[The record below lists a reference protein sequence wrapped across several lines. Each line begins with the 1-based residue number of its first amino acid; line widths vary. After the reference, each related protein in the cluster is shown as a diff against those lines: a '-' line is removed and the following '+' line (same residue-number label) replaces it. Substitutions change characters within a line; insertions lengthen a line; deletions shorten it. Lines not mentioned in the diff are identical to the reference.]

1 MDMNNGFLTVMGFTI
16 RNKFRSK
23 SFLITSAVLV
33 LLVIVGSNMPYIIS
47 KFQSDK
53 PSEIGMVAGDVATRL
68 GQFYEAQGKEKA
80 EVIVRQYPDQGSA
93 AANETA
99 MKERISS
106 GEIKGYLELGA
117 VDVASGFPKVAYKSK
132 ATIDFGFTNK
142 LQSGLQYV
150 KNQDAA
156 KDLPAATLQKLMAP
170 VTIDSVQISTTDGGA
185 GSVGKDGKT
194 AREVQLATGMV
205 YILVIVL
212 FMGVMIT
219 GQLIA
224 TEITAEK
231 SSRVMEVLITSVSPL
246 KQMFGKIVGMLIVG
260 LSQILLIA
268 GVALINL
275 TLPHNIDTLKNLD
288 INLGDIDPLL
298 IVFAVVFYLLGYF
311 LYSTLYAAVGSIVS
325 RTEDLGQAV
334 MPLTLFSLAGFYLA
348 IFGLTTPNATYVVVS
363 SFIPFFSPFLMFM
376 RIGLTDPA
384 WWEVALSLAI
394 LCGTIFGLGWLS
406 AKIYRTGVLMY
417 GKRPT
422 LKELRKAMKAY
433 KV

>member
-1 MDMNNGFLTVMGFTI
+1 MNNGFLTVLGFTV

-23 SFLITSAVLV
+23 SFIVTSIILA
-33 LLVIVGSNMPYIIS
+33 LLVSVGSNLPYIIS

-53 PSEIGMVAGDVATRL
+53 PAEIGMVAGDVAARL
-68 GQFYEAQGKEKA
+68 GQYYESQEKA
-80 EVIVRQYPDQGSA
+80 EVIVRQFPDQGSA
-93 AANETA
+93 AANEAA
-99 MKERISS
+99 MKEKISA

-117 VDVASGFPKVAYKSK
+117 ADAVSGFPKITYKSK
-132 ATIDFGFTNK
+132 ATMDFGFTNK

-150 KNQDAA
+150 KNEDVA
-156 KDLPAATLQKLMAP
+156 KGLPPATLQKLMAP
-170 VTIDSVQISTTDGGA
+170 VVIDNVQISTTDGGA
-185 GSVGKDGKT
+185 GSVGQNGKT
-194 AREVQLATGMV
+194 SEEVAIATGMV
-205 YILVIVL
+205 YVLVIVL

-260 LSQILLIA
+260 LSQIVLIA

-275 TLPHNIDTLKNLD
+275 TLPHNIDTLKNMNID
-288 INLGDIDPLL
+288 LGAIDPLL
-298 IVFAVVFYLLGYF
+298 IVFAVIFYLLGYF
-311 LYSTLYAAVGSIVS
+311 LYATLYAAVGSIVS

-348 IFGLTTPNATYVVVS
+348 IFGLTTPNATYVVIS

-422 LKELRKAMKAY
+422 MKELRKAMKAY

>member
-1 MDMNNGFLTVMGFTI
+1 MNNGFLTVMGFTI

-23 SFLITSAVLV
+23 SFLVTSAILA
-33 LLVIVGSNMPYIIS
+33 LLVIVGSNLPYIIS

-53 PSEIGMVAGDVATRL
+53 PTEIGMVAGDLATRL
-68 GQFYEAQGKEKA
+68 GEYYETQEKP
-80 EVIVRQYPDQGSA
+80 EVILRQYPDQGSA
-93 AANETA
+93 AANDAA

-117 VDVASGFPKVAYKSK
+117 ANGASSFPKVTYKSK

-142 LQSGLQYV
+142 LRSGLEYV
-150 KNQDAA
+150 KNQEVA
-156 KDLPAATLQKLMAP
+156 KGLPAETLQKLMTP
-170 VTIDSVQISTTDGGA
+170 VAIDNVQISTTDGGA
-185 GSVGKDGKT
+185 GSVGQEGKT
-194 AREVQLATGMV
+194 AQEVQIATGMV

-246 KQMFGKIVGMLIVG
+246 KQMFGKIVGMLVVG

-268 GVALINL
+268 AVALINL
-275 TLPHNIDTLKNLD
+275 TLPHNIDTLKNLNID
-288 INLGDIDPLL
+288 LGDIDPLL
-298 IVFAVVFYLLGYF
+298 IVFAVIFYLLGYF

-325 RTEDLGQAV
+325 RTEELGQAV

-384 WWEVALSLAI
+384 WWEVALSLLI

-422 LKELRKAMKAY
+422 LKELSKAMKAY

>member
-1 MDMNNGFLTVMGFTI
+1 MNNGFFTVMGFTV

-23 SFLITSAVLV
+23 SFIVTSVILA
-33 LLVIVGSNMPYIIS
+33 LLVIVGSNLPYIIS
-47 KFQSDK
+47 KFQSGEA
-53 PSEIGMVAGDVATRL
+53 SEIGMVAGDVAARL
-68 GQFYEAQGKEKA
+68 EQYYGSQEKA
-80 EVIVRQYPDQGSA
+80 EVIVRQFPDQGSA
-93 AANETA
+93 AANEAA

-106 GEIKGYLELGA
+106 GEIKGYLELGEMDA
-117 VDVASGFPKVAYKSK
+117 ASGFPKVAYKSK
-132 ATIDFGFTNK
+132 ATMDFGFTNK

-150 KNQDAA
+150 KNEDAA
-156 KDLPAATLQKLMAP
+156 KGLPAATLQKLMAP
-170 VTIDSVQISTTDGGA
+170 VVIDNVQISTTDGGA
-185 GSVGKDGKT
+185 GSVGKNGKS
-194 AREVQLATGMV
+194 AEEVVIATGMV
-205 YILVIVL
+205 YVLVIVL

-268 GVALINL
+268 GVAVINL
-275 TLPHNIDTLKNLD
+275 TLPHNIDTLKNLNID
-288 INLGDIDPLL
+288 LGAIDPLL
-298 IVFAVVFYLLGYF
+298 IVFAVIFYLLGYF

-348 IFGLTTPNATYVVVS
+348 IFGLTTPNATYVVIS

-422 LKELRKAMKAY
+422 MKELRKAMKAY

>member
-1 MDMNNGFLTVMGFTI
+1 MDMNNGFLTVMGFTV

-23 SFLITSAVLV
+23 SFIVTSVILA
-33 LLVIVGSNMPYIIS
+33 LLVIVGSNLPYIIS
-47 KFQSDK
+47 KFQSGEA
-53 PSEIGMVAGDVATRL
+53 SEIGMVAGDVAARL
-68 GQFYEAQGKEKA
+68 DQFYGSQEKA
-80 EVIVRQYPDQGSA
+80 EVIVRQFPDQGSA
-93 AANETA
+93 AANEAA

-106 GEIKGYLELGA
+106 GEIKGYLELGEMDA
-117 VDVASGFPKVAYKSK
+117 ASGFPKVAYKSK
-132 ATIDFGFTNK
+132 ATMDFGFTNK

-150 KNQDAA
+150 KNEDAA
-156 KDLPAATLQKLMAP
+156 KGLPAATLQKLMAP
-170 VTIDSVQISTTDGGA
+170 VVIDNVQISTTDGGA
-185 GSVGKDGKT
+185 GSVGKNGKS
-194 AREVQLATGMV
+194 AEEVVIATGMV
-205 YILVIVL
+205 YVLVIVL

-268 GVALINL
+268 GVAVINL
-275 TLPHNIDTLKNLD
+275 TLPHNIDTLKDLNID
-288 INLGDIDPLL
+288 LGAIDPLL
-298 IVFAVVFYLLGYF
+298 IVFAVIFYLLGYF

-348 IFGLTTPNATYVVVS
+348 IFGLTTPNATYVVIS

-422 LKELRKAMKAY
+422 MKELRKAMKAY

>member
-1 MDMNNGFLTVMGFTI
+1 MDMNNGFLTVMGFTV

-23 SFLITSAVLV
+23 SFIVTSVILA
-33 LLVIVGSNMPYIIS
+33 LLVIIGSNLPYIIS
-47 KFQSDK
+47 KFQSDEA
-53 PSEIGMVAGDVATRL
+53 SEIGMVAGDVAARL
-68 GQFYEAQGKEKA
+68 EQYYGSQEKA
-80 EVIVRQYPDQGSA
+80 EVIVRQFPDQGTA

-106 GEIKGYLELGA
+106 GEIKGYLELGEPDA
-117 VDVASGFPKVAYKSK
+117 ASGFPKVAYKSK
-132 ATIDFGFTNK
+132 ATMDFGFTNK
-142 LQSGLQYV
+142 LKSGLQYV
-150 KNQDAA
+150 KNEDAA
-156 KDLPAATLQKLMAP
+156 KGLPAATLQKLMAP
-170 VTIDSVQISTTDGGA
+170 VVIDNVQISTTDGGA
-185 GSVGKDGKT
+185 GSVGQNGKT
-194 AREVQLATGMV
+194 AEEVVIATGMV
-205 YILVIVL
+205 YVLVIVL

-268 GVALINL
+268 GVAVINL
-275 TLPHNIDTLKNLD
+275 TLPHNIDTLKNLNID
-288 INLGDIDPLL
+288 LGAIDPML
-298 IVFAVVFYLLGYF
+298 IVFAVIFYLLGYF

-348 IFGLTTPNATYVVVS
+348 IFGLTTPNATYVVIS

-422 LKELRKAMKAY
+422 MKELRKAMKAY

>member
-1 MDMNNGFLTVMGFTI
+1 MNNGFLTVMGFTI

-23 SFLITSAVLV
+23 SFIVTSVILA
-33 LLVIVGSNMPYIIS
+33 LLVIVGSNLPYIIS
-47 KFQSDK
+47 KFQSGEA
-53 PSEIGMVAGDVATRL
+53 SEIGMVAGDVAARL
-68 GQFYEAQGKEKA
+68 EQYYGSQEKA
-80 EVIVRQYPDQGSA
+80 EVIVRQFPDQGSA
-93 AANETA
+93 AANEAA

-106 GEIKGYLELGA
+106 GEIKGYLELGEMDA
-117 VDVASGFPKVAYKSK
+117 ASGFPKVAYKSK
-132 ATIDFGFTNK
+132 ATMDFGFTNK

-150 KNQDAA
+150 KNEDAA
-156 KDLPAATLQKLMAP
+156 KGLPAATLQKLMAP
-170 VTIDSVQISTTDGGA
+170 VVIDNVQISTTDGGA
-185 GSVGKDGKT
+185 GSVGKNGKT
-194 AREVQLATGMV
+194 AEEVVIATGMV
-205 YILVIVL
+205 YVLVIVL

-268 GVALINL
+268 GVAVINL
-275 TLPHNIDTLKNLD
+275 TLPHNIDTLKNLNID
-288 INLGDIDPLL
+288 LGAIDPLL
-298 IVFAVVFYLLGYF
+298 IVFAVIFYLLGYF

-348 IFGLTTPNATYVVVS
+348 IFGLTTPNATYVVIS

-422 LKELRKAMKAY
+422 MKELRKAMKAY

>member
-1 MDMNNGFLTVMGFTI
+1 MNNGFLTVMGFTI

-23 SFLITSAVLV
+23 SFIVTSVILA
-33 LLVIVGSNMPYIIS
+33 LLVIVGSNLPYIIS
-47 KFQSDK
+47 KFQSDE
-53 PSEIGMVAGDVATRL
+53 PAEIGMVAGDVAARL
-68 GQFYEAQGKEKA
+68 GQYYESQEKA

-93 AANETA
+93 AANEAA

-106 GEIKGYLELGA
+106 GEIKGYLELGETDA
-117 VDVASGFPKVAYKSK
+117 ASGFPKVAYKST
-132 ATIDFGFTNK
+132 ATIDFGFVNK
-142 LQSGLQYV
+142 LQSGLQQV
-150 KNQDAA
+150 KNEAAA
-156 KDLPAATLQKLMAP
+156 KGLPAATLQKLMAP
-170 VTIDSVQISTTDGGA
+170 VVIDKVQISTTDGGA
-185 GSVGKDGKT
+185 GSVGKNGKT
-194 AREVQLATGMV
+194 SEEVAIATGMV
-205 YILVIVL
+205 YVLVIVL

-275 TLPHNIDTLKNLD
+275 TLPHNIDTLKNLNID
-288 INLGDIDPLL
+288 LGAIDPLL
-298 IVFAVVFYLLGYF
+298 IVFAVIFYLLGYF

-325 RTEDLGQAV
+325 RTEELGQAV

-363 SFIPFFSPFLMFM
+363 SFIPFFAPFLMFM

>member
-1 MDMNNGFLTVMGFTI
+1 MNNGFLTVMGFTV

-23 SFLITSAVLV
+23 SFIVTSVILA
-33 LLVIVGSNMPYIIS
+33 LLVIVGSNLPYIIS
-47 KFQSDK
+47 KFQSGEA
-53 PSEIGMVAGDVATRL
+53 SEIGMVAGDVAARL
-68 GQFYEAQGKEKA
+68 EQYYGSQEKA
-80 EVIVRQYPDQGSA
+80 EVIVRQFADQGSA
-93 AANETA
+93 AANEAA

-106 GEIKGYLELGA
+106 GEIKGYLELGEMDA
-117 VDVASGFPKVAYKSK
+117 ASGFPKVAYKSK
-132 ATIDFGFTNK
+132 ATMDFGFTNK

-150 KNQDAA
+150 KNEDAA
-156 KDLPAATLQKLMAP
+156 KGLPPATLQKLMAP
-170 VTIDSVQISTTDGGA
+170 VVIDNVQISTTDGGA
-185 GSVGKDGKT
+185 GSVGKNGKS
-194 AREVQLATGMV
+194 AEEVVIATGMV
-205 YILVIVL
+205 YVLVIVL

-268 GVALINL
+268 GVAVINL
-275 TLPHNIDTLKNLD
+275 TLPHNIDTLKNLNID
-288 INLGDIDPLL
+288 LGAIDPLL
-298 IVFAVVFYLLGYF
+298 IVFAVIFYLLGYF

-422 LKELRKAMKAY
+422 MKELRKAMKAY

>member
-1 MDMNNGFLTVMGFTI
+1 MNNGFLTVMGFTI

-23 SFLITSAVLV
+23 SFLVTSVILA
-33 LLVIVGSNMPYIIS
+33 LLVIVGSNLPYIIS

-53 PSEIGMVAGDVATRL
+53 PTEIGMVAGDLATRL
-68 GQFYEAQGKEKA
+68 GDYYETQEKP
-80 EVIVRQYPDQGSA
+80 EVILRQYPDQGSA
-93 AANETA
+93 AANDAA

-117 VDVASGFPKVAYKSK
+117 VNGASSFPKVTYKSK

-142 LQSGLQYV
+142 LRSGLEYV
-150 KNQDAA
+150 KNQEVA
-156 KDLPAATLQKLMAP
+156 KGLPAETLQKLTTP
-170 VTIDSVQISTTDGGA
+170 VTIDNVQISTTDGGA
-185 GSVGKDGKT
+185 GSVGQEGKT
-194 AREVQLATGMV
+194 AQEVQIATGMV

-246 KQMFGKIVGMLIVG
+246 KQMFGKIVGMLVVG

-268 GVALINL
+268 AVALINL
-275 TLPHNIDTLKNLD
+275 TLPHNIDTLKNLNID
-288 INLGDIDPLL
+288 LGDIDPLL
-298 IVFAVVFYLLGYF
+298 IVFAVIFYLLGYF

-325 RTEDLGQAV
+325 RTEELGQAV

-384 WWEVALSLAI
+384 WWEVALSLVI

-422 LKELRKAMKAY
+422 LKELSKAMKAY

>member
-1 MDMNNGFLTVMGFTI
+1 MNNGFLTVMGFTV

-23 SFLITSAVLV
+23 SFIVTSVILA
-33 LLVIVGSNMPYIIS
+33 LLVIVGSNLPYIIS
-47 KFQSDK
+47 KFQSGEA
-53 PSEIGMVAGDVATRL
+53 SEIGMVAGDVAARL
-68 GQFYEAQGKEKA
+68 EQYYGTQEKA
-80 EVIVRQYPDQGSA
+80 EVIVRQFPDQGSS
-93 AANETA
+93 AANEAA

-106 GEIKGYLELGA
+106 GEIKGYLELGEMDA
-117 VDVASGFPKVAYKSK
+117 ASGFPKVAYKSK
-132 ATIDFGFTNK
+132 ATMDFGFTNK

-150 KNQDAA
+150 KNEDAA
-156 KDLPAATLQKLMAP
+156 KGLPAATLQKLMAP
-170 VTIDSVQISTTDGGA
+170 VVIDNVQISTTDGGA
-185 GSVGKDGKT
+185 GSVGKNGKS
-194 AREVQLATGMV
+194 AEEVVIATGMV
-205 YILVIVL
+205 YVLVIVL

-268 GVALINL
+268 GVAVINL
-275 TLPHNIDTLKNLD
+275 TLPHNIDTLKNLNID
-288 INLGDIDPLL
+288 LGAIDPLL
-298 IVFAVVFYLLGYF
+298 IVFAVIFYLLGYF

-348 IFGLTTPNATYVVVS
+348 IFGLTTPNATYVVIS

-422 LKELRKAMKAY
+422 MKELRKAMKAY

>member
-1 MDMNNGFLTVMGFTI
+1 MNSGFLTVMGFTI

-23 SFLITSAVLV
+23 SFIVTSVILA
-33 LLVIVGSNMPYIIS
+33 LLVVVVSNLPYIIS

-53 PSEIGMVAGDVATRL
+53 PAVVGMVAGDVA
-68 GQFYEAQGKEKA
+68 AQMEKHYKEDPGNTKV
-80 EVIVRQYPDQGSA
+80 VIRQYPDQGSA

-99 MKERISS
+99 MKERISA

-117 VDVASGFPKVAYKSK
+117 PEAATGFPKVTYKSK
-132 ATIDFGFTNK
+132 DTIDFGFSGK
-142 LQSGLQYV
+142 LQLGLQTV
-150 KNQDAA
+150 KNQDVA
-156 KDLPAATLQKLMAP
+156 KGLPAETLQKLMAP
-170 VTIDSVQISTTDGGA
+170 VPIDNVQISTTDGGA
-185 GSVGKDGKT
+185 GSVGKEGKS
-194 AREVQLATGMV
+194 AAEVQIATGMV

-246 KQMFGKIVGMLIVG
+246 KQMFGKIMGMLIVG
-260 LSQILLIA
+260 LSQIVLIGA
-268 GVALINL
+268 VAVVNL
-275 TLPHNIDTLKNLD
+275 TLPHNIDTLKNLN
-288 INLGDIDPLL
+288 INLSDIDPKL
-298 IVFAVVFYLLGYF
+298 IVFAVIFYLLGYF

-325 RTEDLGQAV
+325 RTEELGQAV

-384 WWEVALSLAI
+384 WWEVGLSLLI
-394 LCGTIFGLGWLS
+394 LCATIFGMGWLS

-422 LKELRKAMKAY
+422 MKELRKAMKAY

>member
-1 MDMNNGFLTVMGFTI
+1 MNNGFLTVMGFTI

-117 VDVASGFPKVAYKSK
+117 VDAASGFPKVAYKSK

>member
-1 MDMNNGFLTVMGFTI
+1 MNNGFLTVMGFTV

-23 SFLITSAVLV
+23 SFIVTSVILA
-33 LLVIVGSNMPYIIS
+33 LLVIVGSNLPYIIS
-47 KFQSDK
+47 KFQSGEA
-53 PSEIGMVAGDVATRL
+53 SEIGMVAGDVAARL
-68 GQFYEAQGKEKA
+68 EQYYGSQEKA
-80 EVIVRQYPDQGSA
+80 EVIVRQFPDQGSA
-93 AANETA
+93 AANEAA

-106 GEIKGYLELGA
+106 GEIKGYLELGEMDA
-117 VDVASGFPKVAYKSK
+117 ASGFPKVAYKSK
-132 ATIDFGFTNK
+132 ATMDFGFTNK

-150 KNQDAA
+150 KNEDAA
-156 KDLPAATLQKLMAP
+156 KGLPAATLQKLMAP
-170 VTIDSVQISTTDGGA
+170 VVIDNVQISTTDGGA
-185 GSVGKDGKT
+185 GSVGKNGKS
-194 AREVQLATGMV
+194 AEEVVIATGMV
-205 YILVIVL
+205 YVLVIVL

-268 GVALINL
+268 GVAVINL
-275 TLPHNIDTLKNLD
+275 TLPHNIDTLKNLNID
-288 INLGDIDPLL
+288 LGAIDPLL
-298 IVFAVVFYLLGYF
+298 IVFAVIFYLLGYF

-348 IFGLTTPNATYVVVS
+348 IFGLTTPNATYVVIS

-422 LKELRKAMKAY
+422 MKELRKAMKAY

>member
-1 MDMNNGFLTVMGFTI
+1 MNNGFLTVMGFTI

-23 SFLITSAVLV
+23 SFLVTSAILA
-33 LLVIVGSNMPYIIS
+33 LLVIVGSNLPYIIS

-53 PSEIGMVAGDVATRL
+53 PTEIGMVAGDLATRL
-68 GQFYEAQGKEKA
+68 GEYYETQEKP
-80 EVIVRQYPDQGSA
+80 EVILRQYPDQGSV
-93 AANETA
+93 AANDAA

-117 VDVASGFPKVAYKSK
+117 ANGASSFPKVTYKSK

-142 LQSGLQYV
+142 LRSGLEYV
-150 KNQDAA
+150 KNQEVA
-156 KDLPAATLQKLMAP
+156 KGLPAETLQKLMTP
-170 VTIDSVQISTTDGGA
+170 VAIDNVQISTTDGGA
-185 GSVGKDGKT
+185 GSVGQEGKT
-194 AREVQLATGMV
+194 AQEVQIATGMV

-246 KQMFGKIVGMLIVG
+246 KQMFGKIVGMLVVG

-268 GVALINL
+268 AVALINL
-275 TLPHNIDTLKNLD
+275 TLPHNIDTLKNLNID
-288 INLGDIDPLL
+288 LGDIDPLL
-298 IVFAVVFYLLGYF
+298 IVFAVIFYLLGYF

-325 RTEDLGQAV
+325 RTEELGQAV

-384 WWEVALSLAI
+384 WWEVALSLVI

-422 LKELRKAMKAY
+422 LKELSKAMKAY

>member
-1 MDMNNGFLTVMGFTI
+1 MNNGFLTVMGFTV

-23 SFLITSAVLV
+23 SFIVTSVILA
-33 LLVIVGSNMPYIIS
+33 LLVIIGSNLPYIIS
-47 KFQSDK
+47 KFQSDEA
-53 PSEIGMVAGDVATRL
+53 SEIGMVAGDMAARL
-68 GQFYEAQGKEKA
+68 EQYYGSQEKA
-80 EVIVRQYPDQGSA
+80 EVIVRQFPDQGSA

-106 GEIKGYLELGA
+106 GEIKGYLELGEMDA
-117 VDVASGFPKVAYKSK
+117 ASGFPKVTYKSK
-132 ATIDFGFTNK
+132 ATMDFGFTNK
-142 LQSGLQYV
+142 LKSGLQYV
-150 KNQDAA
+150 KNEDVA
-156 KDLPAATLQKLMAP
+156 KGLPAATLQKLMAP
-170 VTIDSVQISTTDGGA
+170 VVIDNVQISTTDGGA
-185 GSVGKDGKT
+185 GSVGKNGKST
-194 AREVQLATGMV
+194 EEVVIATGMV
-205 YILVIVL
+205 YVLVIVL

-268 GVALINL
+268 GVAVINL
-275 TLPHNIDTLKNLD
+275 TLPHNIDTLKNLNID
-288 INLGDIDPLL
+288 LGAIDPLL
-298 IVFAVVFYLLGYF
+298 IVFAVIFYLLGYF

-348 IFGLTTPNATYVVVS
+348 IFGLTTPNATYVVIS

-422 LKELRKAMKAY
+422 MKELRKAMKAY

>member
-1 MDMNNGFLTVMGFTI
+1 MNNGFLTVMGFTV

-23 SFLITSAVLV
+23 SFIVTSVILA
-33 LLVIVGSNMPYIIS
+33 LLVIIGSNLPYIIS
-47 KFQSDK
+47 KFQSDEA
-53 PSEIGMVAGDVATRL
+53 SEIGMVAGDVAARL
-68 GQFYEAQGKEKA
+68 EQYYGSQEKA
-80 EVIVRQYPDQGSA
+80 EVIVRQFPDQGSA

-106 GEIKGYLELGA
+106 GEIKGYLELGEPDA
-117 VDVASGFPKVAYKSK
+117 ASGFPKVAYKSK
-132 ATIDFGFTNK
+132 ATMDFGFTNK
-142 LQSGLQYV
+142 LKSGLQYV
-150 KNQDAA
+150 KNEDAA
-156 KDLPAATLQKLMAP
+156 KGLPAATLQKLMAP
-170 VTIDSVQISTTDGGA
+170 VVIDNVQISTTDGGA
-185 GSVGKDGKT
+185 GSVGQNGKT
-194 AREVQLATGMV
+194 AEEVVIATGMV
-205 YILVIVL
+205 YVLVIVL

-268 GVALINL
+268 GVAVINL
-275 TLPHNIDTLKNLD
+275 TLPHNIDTLKNLNID
-288 INLGDIDPLL
+288 LGAIDPML
-298 IVFAVVFYLLGYF
+298 IVFAVIFYLLGYF

-348 IFGLTTPNATYVVVS
+348 IFGLTTPNATYVVIS

-422 LKELRKAMKAY
+422 MKELRKAMKAY

>member
-1 MDMNNGFLTVMGFTI
+1 MDMNNGFLTVMGFTV

-23 SFLITSAVLV
+23 SFIVTSVILA
-33 LLVIVGSNMPYIIS
+33 LLVIVGSNLPYIIS
-47 KFQSDK
+47 KFQSGEA
-53 PSEIGMVAGDVATRL
+53 SEIGMVAGDVAARL
-68 GQFYEAQGKEKA
+68 EQYYGSQEKA
-80 EVIVRQYPDQGSA
+80 EVIVRQFPDQGSA
-93 AANETA
+93 AANEAA

-106 GEIKGYLELGA
+106 GEIKGYLELGEMDA
-117 VDVASGFPKVAYKSK
+117 ASGFPKVAYKSK
-132 ATIDFGFTNK
+132 ATMDFGFTNK

-150 KNQDAA
+150 KNEDAA
-156 KDLPAATLQKLMAP
+156 KGLPTATLQKLMAP
-170 VTIDSVQISTTDGGA
+170 VVIDNVQISTTDGGA
-185 GSVGKDGKT
+185 GSVGKNGKS
-194 AREVQLATGMV
+194 AEEVVIATGMV
-205 YILVIVL
+205 YVLVIVL

-268 GVALINL
+268 GVAVINL
-275 TLPHNIDTLKNLD
+275 TLPHNIDTLKNLNID
-288 INLGDIDPLL
+288 LGAIDPLL
-298 IVFAVVFYLLGYF
+298 IVFAVIFYLLGYF

-348 IFGLTTPNATYVVVS
+348 IFGLTTPNATYVVIS

-422 LKELRKAMKAY
+422 MKELRKAMKAY

>member
-1 MDMNNGFLTVMGFTI
+1 MNNGFLTVMGFTV

-23 SFLITSAVLV
+23 SFIVTSVILA
-33 LLVIVGSNMPYIIS
+33 LLVIVGSNLPYIIS
-47 KFQSDK
+47 KFQSGDA
-53 PSEIGMVAGDVATRL
+53 SEVGMVAGDVAARL
-68 GQFYEAQGKEKA
+68 EQYYGSQEKA
-80 EVIVRQYPDQGSA
+80 ELIVRQFPDQGSA
-93 AANETA
+93 AANEAA

-106 GEIKGYLELGA
+106 GEIKGYLELGEIDA
-117 VDVASGFPKVAYKSK
+117 ASGFPKVVYKSK
-132 ATIDFGFTNK
+132 ATMDFGFTNK

-150 KNQDAA
+150 KNEDAA
-156 KDLPAATLQKLMAP
+156 KGLPAATLQKLMAP
-170 VTIDSVQISTTDGGA
+170 VVIDNVQISTTDGGA
-185 GSVGKDGKT
+185 GSVGKNGKS
-194 AREVQLATGMV
+194 AEEVVIATGMV
-205 YILVIVL
+205 YVLVIVL

-268 GVALINL
+268 GVAVINL
-275 TLPHNIDTLKNLD
+275 TLPHNIDTLKNLNID
-288 INLGDIDPLL
+288 LGAIDPLL
-298 IVFAVVFYLLGYF
+298 IVFAVIFYLLGYF

-348 IFGLTTPNATYVVVS
+348 IFGLTTPNATYVVIS

-422 LKELRKAMKAY
+422 MKELRKAMKAY

>member
-1 MDMNNGFLTVMGFTI
+1 MDMNNGFLTVMGFTV

-23 SFLITSAVLV
+23 SFIVTSVILA
-33 LLVIVGSNMPYIIS
+33 LLVIVGSNLPYIIS
-47 KFQSDK
+47 KFQSGEA
-53 PSEIGMVAGDVATRL
+53 SEIGMVAGDVAARL
-68 GQFYEAQGKEKA
+68 DQFYGSQEKA
-80 EVIVRQYPDQGSA
+80 EVIVRQFPDQGSA
-93 AANETA
+93 AANEAA

-106 GEIKGYLELGA
+106 GEIKGYLELGEM
-117 VDVASGFPKVAYKSK
+117 DTASGFPKVAYKSK
-132 ATIDFGFTNK
+132 ATMDFGFTNK

-150 KNQDAA
+150 KNEDAA
-156 KDLPAATLQKLMAP
+156 KGLPPATLQKLMAP
-170 VTIDSVQISTTDGGA
+170 VVIDNVQISTTDGGA
-185 GSVGKDGKT
+185 GSVGKNGKS
-194 AREVQLATGMV
+194 AEEVVIATGMV

-268 GVALINL
+268 GVAVINL
-275 TLPHNIDTLKNLD
+275 TLPHNIDTLKDLNID
-288 INLGDIDPLL
+288 LGAIDPLL
-298 IVFAVVFYLLGYF
+298 IVFAVIFYLLGYF

-348 IFGLTTPNATYVVVS
+348 IFGLTTPNATYVVIS

-422 LKELRKAMKAY
+422 MKELRKAMKAY